1 MYIDQ
6 ESPTTNFNDKTRLLI
21 SYHPTKGAARGLWKF
36 NIPGTINAAQI
47 QSATLHVSGS
57 IHTGGGTA
65 LSVYC
70 YALNSPFAENAE
82 TWNTQNGGDYD
93 AGVFS
98 SGSLPSGNDWEAAI
112 DVTTLAK
119 GNLAKLRNNG
129 MLMKKQQ
136 EGPTKEYQNIAS
148 RETTDPEDFVAYLKI
163 VIASARTTTTTAA
176 STTSTIPVTTSTTSV
191 PAVTTTTIPLPP
203 PECNADADCDDEKFC
218 NGAERCV
225 LGQCLAEDN
234 PCSEGQVCREEL
246 KQCLSILRVS
256 ARCIPQRVL
265 RPWLRDT
272 RCFWLLVYCPV
283 GSHVNSQSIIMI
295 TGPETQAA
303 GVTVNEQRQ
312 LVNMAGMLWVPVCVK
327 SDATTGA
334 WKLSISTDADISG
347 TMVNEVI
354 NADFTVR

>member
-47 QSATLHVSGS
+47 ESATLHVSGS

-82 TWNTQNGGDYD
+82 TWNTHNGGDYD

-98 SGSLPSGNDWEAAI
+98 SGSLPSGNDWEAAV

-163 VIASARTTTTTAA
+163 VIASAGTTTTTAA
-176 STTSTIPVTTSTTSV
+176 STNI
-191 PAVTTTTIPLPP
+191 
-203 PECNADADCDDEKFC
+203 DDY
-218 NGAERCV
+218 R
-225 LGQCLAEDN
+225 
-234 PCSEGQVCREEL
+234 
-246 KQCLSILRVS
+246 
-256 ARCIPQRVL
+256 
-265 RPWLRDT
+265 
-272 RCFWLLVYCPV
+272 
-283 GSHVNSQSIIMI
+283 
-295 TGPETQAA
+295 
-303 GVTVNEQRQ
+303 
-312 LVNMAGMLWVPVCVK
+312 
-327 SDATTGA
+327 
-334 WKLSISTDADISG
+334 
-347 TMVNEVI
+347 
-354 NADFTVR
+354 